1 MHCDFMIEQGEGA
14 RFQKREGEGEGERE
28 ILGMFSYIIIC
39 HGITGM
45 IPCPKTVLEII
56 LEITPR
62 PYMTE
67 RETERQR
74 ERAYR
79 VAE

>member
-1 MHCDFMIEQGEGA
+1 MHRDFMIEQGEGA
-14 RFQKREGEGEGERE
+14 RFQRREGEGEGERE
-28 ILGMFSYIIIC
+28 ILGMFLCSITC

-62 PYMTE
+62 PY
-67 RETERQR
+67 
-74 ERAYR
+74 R
-79 VAE
+79 VAPRRRVDNHERTTSS

>member
-1 MHCDFMIEQGEGA
+1 
-14 RFQKREGEGEGERE
+14 
-28 ILGMFSYIIIC
+28 MFLYIIIC

-62 PYMTE
+62 PYMRE
-67 RETERQR
+67 RQVKRETLAKGKRGKD
-74 ERAYR
+74 
-79 VAE
+79 AEKKKDRDR